1 MQSPVLNLTCGR
13 DRVDGPVRG
22 SGKLRSHRGKR
33 VGFRRMR
40 REASGRSRLWELGR
54 SHVVSLRERLVIVRG
69 PMRYYEAEEERK
81 VSRRP
86 CAAEH
91 GRLVDHL
98 DLPGVLTQDPRE
110 PIFGRTA
117 LAFQPGFLPKDR
129 MRTAKPRA
137 WRKAA
142 RADSTFLLFY
152 FPSCACLQNSR
163 NIKESSS
170 FCRDAFITR

>member
-1 MQSPVLNLTCGR
+1 
-13 DRVDGPVRG
+13 
-22 SGKLRSHRGKR
+22 
-33 VGFRRMR
+33 
-40 REASGRSRLWELGR
+40 ELGR

-69 PMRYYEAEEERK
+69 PMRDCGAEEERK

-117 LAFQPGFLPKDR
+117 ALAFQPGFLPKAR
-129 MRTAKPRA
+129 MRTARRRA

-152 FPSCACLQNSR
+152 FPSCVCLQNSR

-170 FCRDAFITR
+170 ICRDTFLSIKDYWPPMNADKPGFDFFIRVH